1 VAAAGRPS
9 GPGRQPSPR
18 AARRPDER
26 DRVGRIASWVG
37 LDVGKQDHHATVVSA
52 AGEPLFELAV
62 RNDEAAIERLLDRAL
77 EAGPCAK
84 GAATSRP
91 LVSTAG
97 GASSCSQAGADGAD
111 DLGVVDP
118 LQVEDSRSQ
127 PRHGVLRLR
136 CPWSAAGSAAAA
148 LARPPVECHFR
159 LCERGR
165 LPQRADRALDQLGL
179 ALHERGSLL

>member
-1 VAAAGRPS
+1 
-9 GPGRQPSPR
+9 
-18 AARRPDER
+18 
-26 DRVGRIASWVG
+26 VG

-52 AGEPLFELAV
+52 AGEPAV

-118 LQVEDSRSQ
+118 LQVEESRS
-127 PRHGVLRLR
+127 
-136 CPWSAAGSAAAA
+136 
-148 LARPPVECHFR
+148 
-159 LCERGR
+159 
-165 LPQRADRALDQLGL
+165 
-179 ALHERGSLL
+179 